1 MLFLLL
7 LLSWDPLVTLVLI
20 SKLWVPPSS
29 KSSADLHCCSVL
41 WRDLL
46 HTHGKDSSGVVG
58 SAGSVGTG
66 LLSSPFSRFLPLIHP
81 GPNGPSWGDDGTGT
95 SRSASAWLASKP
107 AGKSSCWTLVF
118 QITHKS
124 HFNNVNILIKTV
136 QLDTSMPWRSIGNGM
151 ELHLLCLTKRSIRAW
166 SLDGVAAW
174 GYWGPMRE
182 TSVHQNLAAFSEFR
196 CLAPKS
202 FLGPLELHLI
212 LARFHHSISLAGRD
226 RSTHCGTKLD
236 RPSEV
241 ASRPGFRTVSEMAA
255 LTSEMFTWPKRRNL
269 KAKTYYILWIFSR
282 PKAWNLIGFGL
293 EISNARGL
301 R

>member
-1 MLFLLL
+1 MEFNWKWDGIAPPLLDQTVDQGL
-7 LLSWDPLVTLVLI
+7 EPGWREAIEGPWE
-20 SKLWVPPSS
+20 KLRCI
-29 KSSADLHCCSVL
+29 K
-41 WRDLL
+41 
-46 HTHGKDSSGVVG
+46 
-58 SAGSVGTG
+58 
-66 LLSSPFSRFLPLIHP
+66 
-81 GPNGPSWGDDGTGT
+81 
-95 SRSASAWLASKP
+95 
-107 AGKSSCWTLVF
+107 
-118 QITHKS
+118 
-124 HFNNVNILIKTV
+124 ILR
-136 QLDTSMPWRSIGNGM
+136 Q
-151 ELHLLCLTKRSIRAW
+151 
-166 SLDGVAAW
+166 
-174 GYWGPMRE
+174 
-182 TSVHQNLAAFSEFR
+182 FR

-202 FLGPLELHLI
+202 FLEPLELHLI

-226 RSTHCGTKLD
+226 PSTHCGTKLD